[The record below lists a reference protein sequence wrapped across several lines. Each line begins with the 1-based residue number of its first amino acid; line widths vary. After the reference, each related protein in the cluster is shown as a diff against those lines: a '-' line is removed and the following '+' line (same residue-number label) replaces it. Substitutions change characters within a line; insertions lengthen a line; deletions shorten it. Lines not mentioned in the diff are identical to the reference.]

1 MSLSNPEPVEPCRNI
16 GKGIG
21 EIQMNKVGQIERITQ
36 NRVVKLFQDELRYT
50 YLGNWQYRENNSNIE
65 AELLSAYLNRKD
77 YSQTQIN
84 KAIDKLKT
92 TANNYNDSLYTT
104 NKKIREAEKVLDAK
118 LYAKYPTLNGDE
130 VKTLVVDDKWMFSIE
145 KAVKSEV
152 EQISQRLTNRIK
164 ELVERY
170 EMPLSVIEQEVKELE
185 GKVNAHLEKM
195 GFSF

>member
-1 MSLSNPEPVEPCRNI
+1 
-16 GKGIG
+16 
-21 EIQMNKVGQIERITQ
+21 
-36 NRVVKLFQDELRYT
+36 
-50 YLGNWQYRENNSNIE
+50 
-65 AELLSAYLNRKD
+65 
-77 YSQTQIN
+77 
-84 KAIDKLKT
+84 
-92 TANNYNDSLYTT
+92 
-104 NKKIREAEKVLDAK
+104 
-118 LYAKYPTLNGDE
+118 
-130 VKTLVVDDKWMFSIE
+130 MFSIE